1 MTTEVDDTRA
11 RVGRRPSTSR
21 AELEQVAFTLFAD
34 RGFDDTAVDDIASA
48 AGIARR
54 TFFRYYASKTD
65 LVWGDFDAELARFRA
80 WFAAVPPGESVMQS
94 VRRAVVDF
102 NALPDDQAVVAHRER
117 MTLILQVPTLLA
129 SSTLRFVQWRE
140 VIADFVA
147 ARTGAAAADLL
158 PVAVGHTALGAT
170 LAAYEQWLRDPAA
183 RLDTLLDESLG
194 QLAYGFPGLSDAS

>member
-1 MTTEVDDTRA
+1 MAADLDDTRA

-21 AELEQVAFTLFAD
+21 AELETVAFTLFAQ

-65 LVWGDFDAELARFRA
+65 LVWGEFDVELDRFRA
-80 WFAAVPPGESVMQS
+80 WFDAVPPGDPVMQA

-117 MTLILQVPTLLA
+117 MSLILRVPTLFA

-140 VIADFVA
+140 VIAGFVA
-147 ARTGAAAADLL
+147 GRTGADASDLL

-170 LAAYEQWLRDPAA
+170 LAAYEQWLRDPEA
-183 RLDTLLDESLG
+183 RLDVLLDDVLG
-194 QLAYGFPGLSDAS
+194 QLADGFPGLA

>member
-1 MTTEVDDTRA
+1 MTADALDTRA

-21 AELEQVAFTLFAD
+21 AELEQVAFALFAE

-65 LVWGDFDAELARFRA
+65 LVWGDFDAELDRFRA
-80 WFAAVPPGESVMQS
+80 WFDAVPPGDPVLQA

-102 NALPDDQAVVAHRER
+102 NFLPSEQVPAHRER
-117 MTLILQVPTLLA
+117 MSLILQVPTLFA

-140 VIADFVA
+140 VIASFVA

-158 PVAVGHTALGAT
+158 PVTVGHTALGAT
-170 LAAYEQWLRDPAA
+170 LAAYEQWLLHPDAELAA
-183 RLDTLLDESLG
+183 MLDDALG
-194 QLAYGFPGLSDAS
+194 QLADGFPGLT

>member
-1 MTTEVDDTRA
+1 MTAELDDTRA

-21 AELEQVAFTLFAD
+21 AELEEVAFRLFGE

-65 LVWGDFDAELARFRA
+65 LVWGDFDVELDRFRA
-80 WFAAVPPGESVMQS
+80 WFAAAPTGAPVLQA

-102 NALPDDQAVVAHRER
+102 NALPDDQAVIAHRER
-117 MTLILQVPTLLA
+117 MSLILRVPTLFA

-140 VIADFVA
+140 VIAEFVA
-147 ARTGAAAADLL
+147 GRTAADASDLL
-158 PVAVGHTALGAT
+158 PVTVGHTALGAT
-170 LAAYEQWLRDPAA
+170 LAAYEQWLQVPDA
-183 RLDTLLDESLG
+183 RLDVLLDDALG
-194 QLAYGFPGLSDAS
+194 QLADGFPGLA